1 MSLVLYAPSRG
12 PITQWYGNTQPDGL
26 PHAGQDYGYTDGRN
40 VYPEV
45 YAAADG
51 EVLFAGD
58 SRDLGWPNQ
67 WYLNPDFDRSDNVD
81 TSAGNVI
88 ILGHKAGGASF
99 IADTG
104 YGHLER
110 FLVRKGDWVSAGEQ
124 IAVKGNTGYSFGKH
138 LHFFLM
144 FRPYNYNTNTYG
156 CSNPNPYITAGGM
169 SIGPAGQ
176 VSKPVA
182 SPAPIYTAD
191 QQFFID
197 LDIPLP

>member
-12 PITQWYGNTQPDGL
+12 PITQWYGNMQPDGM

-58 SRDLGWPNQ
+58 SRDLGWPNP

-81 TSAGNVI
+81 QSAGNVI
-88 ILGHKAGGASF
+88 ILGHKGGGASF

-156 CSNPNPYITAGGM
+156 CSNPNPFITAGGM
-169 SIGPAGQ
+169 SIGPAGE
-176 VSKPVA
+176 VTKPA
-182 SPAPIYTAD
+182 TPPAPVYTAD
-191 QQFFID
+191 QQF
-197 LDIPLP
+197 LLSLGLTLP